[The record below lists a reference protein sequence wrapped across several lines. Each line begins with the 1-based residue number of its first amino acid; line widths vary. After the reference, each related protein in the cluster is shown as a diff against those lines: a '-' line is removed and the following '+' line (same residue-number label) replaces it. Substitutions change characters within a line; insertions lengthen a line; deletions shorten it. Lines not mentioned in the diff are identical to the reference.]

1 MSKRIGKYKVS
12 KKESE
17 LSLGDGGT
25 VNGDLTVTG
34 ATSLNG
40 NVGIGNAATDTVGF
54 FGETKVARGALIYS
68 GSGIANVSGSVAQNL
83 IEVLTK
89 SGIISSSLG

>member
-25 VNGDLTVTG
+25 ITGALTVTG
-34 ATSLNG
+34 ADITFSDFSDQAG
-40 NVGIGNAATDTVGF
+40 AATTSNQLFITGSS
-54 FGETKVARGALIYS
+54 GIT
-68 GSGIANVSGSVAQNL
+68 GSGTSYK
-83 IEVLTK
+83 VLCI
-89 SGIISSSLG
+89 G

>member
-25 VNGDLTVTG
+25 ITGALTVTG
-34 ATSLNG
+34 ADITFSDFSDQAG
-40 NVGIGNAATDTVGF
+40 AATTSNKLFITSSTAV
-54 FGETKVARGALIYS
+54 T
-68 GSGIANVSGSVAQNL
+68 GSGTSYK
-83 IEVLTK
+83 VLCI
-89 SGIISSSLG
+89 G